1 MRRED
6 PRGPEIVTGQALVAA
21 GFSARQILLY
31 GLALLAMVSLG
42 AAFILVALSGWR
54 RESLSAMV
62 VESGLIAAV
71 GGITARYREKS
82 DAEKTAEELSRIVN
96 DAVAGAEAAS
106 KPKQD

>member
-1 MRRED
+1 MTE
-6 PRGPEIVTGQALVAA
+6 QALVAA

-62 VESGLIAAV
+62 VESGLIATV

-82 DAEKTAEELSRIVN
+82 DAEKTD
-96 DAVAGAEAAS
+96 DAPTGSSPDGDGSSSQGLGTATLARQPSVVSDG
-106 KPKQD
+106 

>member
-1 MRRED
+1 MAE
-6 PRGPEIVTGQALVAA
+6 QALVAA

-82 DAEKTAEELSRIVN
+82 DAEKTAEELSRIIN